1 MRFEA
6 SGFLDRPSA
15 VEVCATGGV
24 RSTFVANPQR
34 GTRFGRARNV
44 LGATVCAAT
53 ISLVA
58 GLVSPAA
65 NGQSSA
71 SGMSELV
78 TAVSRAQANVDAL
91 NLDLGGLQESVNQS
105 LVDLHDAQVKA
116 EQARRGKDEAK
127 RRLNEAQERVD
138 ALRAELDDL
147 SRSQYRGSSPSDA
160 LVAVSGKDTQRDV
173 LDRSLFLRQRSEE
186 KRAKLA
192 EAEQARAEAA
202 NEETTLRQ
210 ASELADASEAEAK
223 QAEASARELLDANR
237 AALEASVAE
246 RDAAQSQLDS
256 AQKELDQ
263 QRPAQTDKAQVDQAQ
278 TEVEADAPQAQP
290 ETPDTAAAESDNAIA
305 ADPYAATLTVSKG
318 DTTYEVPEEV
328 VDLVRQRVSN
338 DAPEAPEPSRETVV
352 DAVRTVAQTSSDS
365 DIAALSSTA
374 GLPALDSDTIAK
386 VGAVAAGIAMVG
398 GVAANHGSFDNSNAD
413 AAELVTA
420 FADSLNGALGTVE
433 QTSDTTET
441 ADSTDSLSAVLPEV
455 ETAADV
461 SAKSQKS
468 VAAVSDS
475 SQVEA
480 VIARAQSQIGTPYV
494 WGGGDANGPTTGVN
508 GGSVS
513 GFDCSGLV
521 LYAFAA
527 AGVALPHYTGYQY
540 QRGTQVP
547 ASEAKRGDLLFW
559 GPGGNQHVAI
569 YLGDGTM
576 IEAPQAGQNV
586 TIAPVRWSGMAP
598 NAVRLL

>member
-1 MRFEA
+1 M
-6 SGFLDRPSA
+6 
-15 VEVCATGGV
+15 
-24 RSTFVANPQR
+24 ANPQR

-44 LGATVCAAT
+44 LGATACAAT

-71 SGMSELV
+71 SGVSELV
-78 TAVSRAQANVDAL
+78 TAVSRAQSNVDAL

-138 ALRAELDDL
+138 VLRAELDDL
-147 SRSQYRGSSPSDA
+147 SRSQYRGASPSDA

-202 NEETTLRQ
+202 NEEATLRQ

-246 RDAAQSQLDS
+246 RDAAQSQLDT

-263 QRPAQTDKAQVDQAQ
+263 QRPAQTDKDQADQTQSDKAQVEQAQTDQAQ
-278 TEVEADAPQAQP
+278 SGQEQP
-290 ETPDTAAAESDNAIA
+290 ETPDTVSAAAEPDNAIA

-338 DAPEAPEPSRETVV
+338 DAPEAPEPSRETVI

-365 DIAALSSTA
+365 DIAALSSQA

-413 AAELVTA
+413 AVELVTA
-420 FADSLNGALGTVE
+420 FADGLNGALGTVE

-441 ADSTDSLSAVLPEV
+441 ADSADSLSAVLPEV

-494 WGGGDANGPTTGVN
+494 WGGGDANGPTNGVN

-540 QRGTQVP
+540 QRGTQIP
-547 ASEAKRGDLLFW
+547 ASEAQRGDLLFW

>member
-1 MRFEA
+1 M
-6 SGFLDRPSA
+6 
-15 VEVCATGGV
+15 
-24 RSTFVANPQR
+24 ANPQR
-34 GTRFGRARNV
+34 GTRFGRARNA
-44 LGATVCAAT
+44 LGAAACAAT
-53 ISLVA
+53 ISMAA

-65 NGQSSA
+65 NGQSSTSA
-71 SGMSELV
+71 MGELV
-78 TAVSRAQANVDAL
+78 TAVSRAQANVDEL

-138 ALRAELDDL
+138 VLRAELDDL
-147 SRSQYRGSSPSDA
+147 SRSQYRGASPSDA

-202 NEETTLRQ
+202 NEEATLRQ

-223 QAEASARELLDANR
+223 QAEVSARELLDANR

-246 RDAAQSQLDS
+246 RDAAQSQLDT

-263 QRPAQTDKAQVDQAQ
+263 QRPAQDK
-278 TEVEADAPQAQP
+278 P
-290 ETPDTAAAESDNAIA
+290 ETDGGDTAEAAPDNSAPDNAIA

-338 DAPEAPEPSRETVV
+338 DAPEAPEPSRETVI

-365 DIAALSSTA
+365 DIAALSSQA

-398 GVAANHGSFDNSNAD
+398 GVAANHGSFDDSNTD
-413 AAELVTA
+413 AVELVTA
-420 FADSLNGALGTVE
+420 FADGLNGALGTVE
-433 QTSDTTET
+433 QTSDTTEA
-441 ADSTDSLSAVLPEV
+441 ADSADPLSAVLPEV

-461 SAKSQKS
+461 SVKSQKS
-468 VAAVSDS
+468 VAAMANS

-547 ASEAKRGDLLFW
+547 ASEAQRGDLLFW

>member
-1 MRFEA
+1 M
-6 SGFLDRPSA
+6 
-15 VEVCATGGV
+15 
-24 RSTFVANPQR
+24 ANPQR

-44 LGATVCAAT
+44 LGAAACAAT
-53 ISLVA
+53 VSLVA

-65 NGQSSA
+65 NGQSSTSA
-71 SGMSELV
+71 MGELV
-78 TAVSRAQANVDAL
+78 TAVSRAQADVDAL

-138 ALRAELDDL
+138 ALRAELDEL
-147 SRSQYRGSSPSDA
+147 SRSQYRGASPSDA

-202 NEETTLRQ
+202 NEEATLRE

-256 AQKELDQ
+256 AQKELEQ
-263 QRPAQTDKAQVDQAQ
+263 QRPAQAENAQSDQAQ
-278 TEVEADAPQAQP
+278 TDTQTDVSQAQP
-290 ETPDTAAAESDNAIA
+290 EAAEADEAAPDNAIA

-338 DAPEAPEPSRETVV
+338 DAPEAPEPSREVVV
-352 DAVRTVAQTSSDS
+352 DAVRTVAQTSSAS
-365 DIAALSSTA
+365 DIAALSSQN

-398 GVAANHGSFDNSNAD
+398 GVAANHGSFDSSNTDTAQ
-413 AAELVTA
+413 LITA
-420 FADSLNGALGTVE
+420 FADGLNGALGTVE
-433 QTSDTTET
+433 QTSDTTEA
-441 ADSTDSLSAVLPEV
+441 ADSTSTLSAVLPEV

-461 SAKSQKS
+461 SAKTQKS
-468 VAAVSDS
+468 VAAVSNS
-475 SQVEA
+475 SQVET
-480 VIARAQSQIGTPYV
+480 VIARAQSAIGTPYV
-494 WGGGDANGPTTGVN
+494 WGGGDANGPTTGVD

-540 QRGTQVP
+540 QRGTQIP
-547 ASEAKRGDLLFW
+547 ASEAQRGDLLFW

-576 IEAPQAGQNV
+576 IEAPQSGQNV

>member
-1 MRFEA
+1 M
-6 SGFLDRPSA
+6 
-15 VEVCATGGV
+15 
-24 RSTFVANPQR
+24 ANPQR

-44 LGATVCAAT
+44 LGAAACAAT
-53 ISLVA
+53 ISMAA

-65 NGQSSA
+65 NGQSSNSA
-71 SGMSELV
+71 MGELV

-147 SRSQYRGSSPSDA
+147 SRSQYRGASPSDA

-202 NEETTLRQ
+202 NEEATLRQ
-210 ASELADASEAEAK
+210 ASELADASEAEAQ

-246 RDAAQSQLDS
+246 RDAAQSQLDT

-263 QRPAQTDKAQVDQAQ
+263 QRPAQTDKPQ
-278 TEVEADAPQAQP
+278 TNQEQP
-290 ETPDTAAAESDNAIA
+290 ETLDTATAAAESDNAIA

-338 DAPEAPEPSRETVV
+338 DAPEAPEPSRETVI

-365 DIAALSSTA
+365 DIAALSSQA

-398 GVAANHGSFDNSNAD
+398 GVAANHGSFDNSNTD
-413 AAELVTA
+413 AVELVTA
-420 FADSLNGALGTVE
+420 FADGLNGALGTVE
-433 QTSDTTET
+433 QTSDTTEA

-455 ETAADV
+455 ETAAEV

-547 ASEAKRGDLLFW
+547 ASEAQRGDLLFW

-576 IEAPQAGQNV
+576 IEAPQSGQNV

>member
-78 TAVSRAQANVDAL
+78 TAVSRAQADVDAL

-147 SRSQYRGSSPSDA
+147 SRAQYRGSSPSDA

-202 NEETTLRQ
+202 NEEATLRQ

-223 QAEASARELLDANR
+223 QAEASARELLDTNR
-237 AALEASVAE
+237 AALEASVVE

-256 AQKELDQ
+256 AQKELVQ
-263 QRPAQTDKAQVDQAQ
+263 QRPAQ

-290 ETPDTAAAESDNAIA
+290 ETPDTAAAESDNAVA

-547 ASEAKRGDLLFW
+547 VNEAQRGDLLFW

-576 IEAPQAGQNV
+576 IEAPQSGQNV

>member
-1 MRFEA
+1 M
-6 SGFLDRPSA
+6 
-15 VEVCATGGV
+15 
-24 RSTFVANPQR
+24 ANPQR

-44 LGATVCAAT
+44 LGATACAAT

-71 SGMSELV
+71 SGVSELV

-138 ALRAELDDL
+138 VLRAELDDL
-147 SRSQYRGSSPSDA
+147 SRSQYRGASPSDA

-202 NEETTLRQ
+202 NEEATLRQ

-246 RDAAQSQLDS
+246 RDAAQSQLDT
-256 AQKELDQ
+256 AQEELDQ
-263 QRPAQTDKAQVDQAQ
+263 QRPAQTDQAQTDKAQSDKAQADQAQ
-278 TEVEADAPQAQP
+278 SDQEQP
-290 ETPDTAAAESDNAIA
+290 ETPDTATAAAEPDKAIA

-338 DAPEAPEPSRETVV
+338 DAPEAPEPSRETVI

-365 DIAALSSTA
+365 DIAALSSQA

-413 AAELVTA
+413 AVELVTA
-420 FADSLNGALGTVE
+420 FADGLNGALGTVE
-433 QTSDTTET
+433 QTSDTTESV
-441 ADSTDSLSAVLPEV
+441 DSTDSLSAVLPEV

-547 ASEAKRGDLLFW
+547 ASEAQRGDLLFW

>member
-1 MRFEA
+1 M
-6 SGFLDRPSA
+6 
-15 VEVCATGGV
+15 
-24 RSTFVANPQR
+24 ANPQR
-34 GTRFGRARNV
+34 GTRFARARNV
-44 LGATVCAAT
+44 LGAAACAAT
-53 ISLVA
+53 ISMAA

-147 SRSQYRGSSPSDA
+147 SRSQYRGASPSDA

-202 NEETTLRQ
+202 NEEATLRQ

-246 RDAAQSQLDS
+246 RDAAQAQLDT

-263 QRPAQTDKAQVDQAQ
+263 QRPAQTDKAQTNQAQ
-278 TEVEADAPQAQP
+278 TQVKADATQAQP
-290 ETPDTAAAESDNAIA
+290 ETPDTATAAAETDNAIV

-338 DAPEAPEPSRETVV
+338 DAPEAPEPSRDTVI

-365 DIAALSSTA
+365 DIAALSSQA

-398 GVAANHGSFDNSNAD
+398 GVAANHGSFDNSNTD
-413 AAELVTA
+413 AVELVTA
-420 FADSLNGALGTVE
+420 FADGLNGALGTVE

-547 ASEAKRGDLLFW
+547 ASEAQRGDLLFW

>member
-1 MRFEA
+1 M
-6 SGFLDRPSA
+6 
-15 VEVCATGGV
+15 
-24 RSTFVANPQR
+24 ANPQR

-44 LGATVCAAT
+44 LGAAACAAT
-53 ISLVA
+53 ISMAA

-65 NGQSSA
+65 NGQSSTSA
-71 SGMSELV
+71 MGELV

-147 SRSQYRGSSPSDA
+147 SRSQYRGASPSDA

-202 NEETTLRQ
+202 NEEATLRQ

-223 QAEASARELLDANR
+223 QAEANARELLDANR

-246 RDAAQSQLDS
+246 RDAAQSQLDT

-263 QRPAQTDKAQVDQAQ
+263 ERPAQTGKAQADKAQPA
-278 TEVEADAPQAQP
+278 QAQP
-290 ETPDTAAAESDNAIA
+290 ETPDTATAAAEPDNAIA

-338 DAPEAPEPSRETVV
+338 DAPEAPEPSRETVI

-374 GLPALDSDTIAK
+374 GLPALDIDTIAK

-398 GVAANHGSFDNSNAD
+398 GVAANHGSFDNSNTD
-413 AAELVTA
+413 AVELVTA
-420 FADSLNGALGTVE
+420 FADGLSGALGTVE
-433 QTSDTTET
+433 QTSDTTE
-441 ADSTDSLSAVLPEV
+441 AAESTDSLSAVLPEV
-455 ETAADV
+455 ETAAEV

-468 VAAVSDS
+468 VAAMANS

-547 ASEAKRGDLLFW
+547 ASEAQRGDLLFW

>member
-1 MRFEA
+1 M
-6 SGFLDRPSA
+6 G
-15 VEVCATGGV
+15 
-24 RSTFVANPQR
+24 
-34 GTRFGRARNV
+34 
-44 LGATVCAAT
+44 
-53 ISLVA
+53 
-58 GLVSPAA
+58 
-65 NGQSSA
+65 
-71 SGMSELV
+71 ELV
-78 TAVSRAQANVDAL
+78 TAVSRAQANVDSL

-127 RRLNEAQERVD
+127 RRLDEAQERVD
-138 ALRAELDDL
+138 VLRAELDEL
-147 SRSQYRGSSPSDA
+147 SRSQYRGASPSDA

-173 LDRSLFLRQRSEE
+173 LDRSFFLRQRSEE

-202 NEETTLRQ
+202 NEEATLRE

-223 QAEASARELLDANR
+223 QAEANARELLDANR

-256 AQKELDQ
+256 EQKELKQ
-263 QRPAQTDKAQVDQAQ
+263 QRPAQAETA
-278 TEVEADAPQAQP
+278 
-290 ETPDTAAAESDNAIA
+290 ETPSADNAASAEAAEAAPDNAIA

-328 VDLVRQRVSN
+328 VDLVRKRVSN
-338 DAPEAPEPSRETVV
+338 DAPEAPEPSREVVV
-352 DAVRTVAQTSSDS
+352 DAVRTVAQTSSAS
-365 DIAALSSTA
+365 DIAALSSQA

-398 GVAANHGSFDNSNAD
+398 GVAANHGSFDSSTTDTAQ
-413 AAELVTA
+413 LITA
-420 FADSLNGALGTVE
+420 FADGLNGALGTVE

-441 ADSTDSLSAVLPEV
+441 ADSTSTLAAVLPEV

-461 SAKSQKS
+461 SAKTQKS
-468 VAAVSDS
+468 VAAVSNS
-475 SQVEA
+475 SQVET
-480 VIARAQSQIGTPYV
+480 VIARAQSAIGTPYV
-494 WGGGDANGPTTGVN
+494 WGGGDANGPTTGVD

-540 QRGTQVP
+540 QRGTQIP
-547 ASEAKRGDLLFW
+547 ASEAQRGDLLFW

-576 IEAPQAGQNV
+576 IEAPQSGQNV

>member
-1 MRFEA
+1 M
-6 SGFLDRPSA
+6 
-15 VEVCATGGV
+15 
-24 RSTFVANPQR
+24 ANPQR

-44 LGATVCAAT
+44 LGAAACAAT
-53 ISLVA
+53 ISMVA
-58 GLVSPAA
+58 GLVSPVA
-65 NGQSSA
+65 NGQSST
-71 SGMSELV
+71 SEMGELV
-78 TAVSRAQANVDAL
+78 TAVSRAQADVDAL
-91 NLDLGGLQESVNQS
+91 NLDLGDLQESVNQS

-138 ALRAELDDL
+138 VLRAELDDL
-147 SRSQYRGSSPSDA
+147 SRSQYRGASPSDA

-202 NEETTLRQ
+202 NEEATLRE

-256 AQKELDQ
+256 AQKELEQ
-263 QRPAQTDKAQVDQAQ
+263 QRPAQAETAQSDQAQ
-278 TEVEADAPQAQP
+278 TDTQTDVSQAQP
-290 ETPDTAAAESDNAIA
+290 EAAEPAEAAPSNAVA

-338 DAPEAPEPSRETVV
+338 DAPEAPEPSREVVV
-352 DAVRTVAQTSSDS
+352 DAVRTIAQTSSAS
-365 DIAALSSTA
+365 DIAALSSEG

-398 GVAANHGSFDNSNAD
+398 GVAANHGSFDSSTTDTAQ
-413 AAELVTA
+413 LITA
-420 FADSLNGALGTVE
+420 FADGLNGALGTVE

-441 ADSTDSLSAVLPEV
+441 ADSTSTLAAVLPEV
-455 ETAADV
+455 ETASDV
-461 SAKSQKS
+461 STKAQKS
-468 VAAVSDS
+468 VAAVSNS
-475 SQVEA
+475 SQVET
-480 VIARAQSQIGTPYV
+480 VIARAQSAIGTPYV
-494 WGGGDANGPTTGVN
+494 WGGGDANGPTTGVD

-540 QRGTQVP
+540 QRGTQIP
-547 ASEAKRGDLLFW
+547 ASEAQRGDLLFW

-576 IEAPQAGQNV
+576 IEAPQSGQNV

>member
-1 MRFEA
+1 M
-6 SGFLDRPSA
+6 
-15 VEVCATGGV
+15 
-24 RSTFVANPQR
+24 ANPQR

-44 LGATVCAAT
+44 LGAAACAAT
-53 ISLVA
+53 ISMAA

-65 NGQSSA
+65 NGQSSTSA
-71 SGMSELV
+71 MGELV

-127 RRLNEAQERVD
+127 RRLDEAQERVD
-138 ALRAELDDL
+138 VLRAELDEL
-147 SRSQYRGSSPSDA
+147 SRSQYRGATPSDA

-202 NEETTLRQ
+202 NEEATLRE

-256 AQKELDQ
+256 AQKDLEQ
-263 QRPAQTDKAQVDQAQ
+263 QRPAKSEQAQPDQAQ
-278 TEVEADAPQAQP
+278 TDTQTDVSQAQP
-290 ETPDTAAAESDNAIA
+290 EAASGAEAAPDNAIA

-338 DAPEAPEPSRETVV
+338 DAPEAPEPSRETVI

-365 DIAALSSTA
+365 DIAALSSQS

-398 GVAANHGSFDNSNAD
+398 GVAANHGSFDSSTTDTAQ
-413 AAELVTA
+413 LITA
-420 FADSLNGALGTVE
+420 FADGLNGALGTVE
-433 QTSDTTET
+433 QTSDTTEA
-441 ADSTDSLSAVLPEV
+441 ADSTSTLSAVLPEV

-461 SAKSQKS
+461 SAKTQKS
-468 VAAVSDS
+468 VAAVSNS
-475 SQVEA
+475 SQVET
-480 VIARAQSQIGTPYV
+480 VIARAQSAIGTPYV
-494 WGGGDANGPTTGVN
+494 WGGGDANGPTTGVD

-540 QRGTQVP
+540 QRGTQIP
-547 ASEAKRGDLLFW
+547 ASEAQRGDLLFW

-576 IEAPQAGQNV
+576 IEAPQSGQNV

>member
-1 MRFEA
+1 M
-6 SGFLDRPSA
+6 
-15 VEVCATGGV
+15 
-24 RSTFVANPQR
+24 ANPQR

-147 SRSQYRGSSPSDA
+147 SRAQYRGSSPSDA

-202 NEETTLRQ
+202 NEEATLRQ

-237 AALEASVAE
+237 AALEASVVE
-246 RDAAQSQLDS
+246 RDAAQSQLDT

-263 QRPAQTDKAQVDQAQ
+263 QRPAQ

-386 VGAVAAGIAMVG
+386 VGAVAAGVAMVG

-547 ASEAKRGDLLFW
+547 ANEAQRGDLLFW

-576 IEAPQAGQNV
+576 IEAPQSGQNV

>member
-1 MRFEA
+1 M
-6 SGFLDRPSA
+6 
-15 VEVCATGGV
+15 
-24 RSTFVANPQR
+24 ANPQR

-44 LGATVCAAT
+44 LGATACAAT

-78 TAVSRAQANVDAL
+78 TAVSRAQADVDAL

-147 SRSQYRGSSPSDA
+147 SRSQYRGASPSDA

-202 NEETTLRQ
+202 NEEATLRQ

-246 RDAAQSQLDS
+246 RDAAQSQLDT

-263 QRPAQTDKAQVDQAQ
+263 QRPAQTDKTQTNQDQS
-278 TEVEADAPQAQP
+278 DQAQP
-290 ETPDTAAAESDNAIA
+290 ETPDTAAAEPEGAIA

-365 DIAALSSTA
+365 DIAALSSQA

-398 GVAANHGSFDNSNAD
+398 GVAANHGSFDNSNTD
-413 AAELVTA
+413 AVELVTA
-420 FADSLNGALGTVE
+420 FADGLNGALGTVE

-540 QRGTQVP
+540 QRGTQIP
-547 ASEAKRGDLLFW
+547 ASEAQRGDLLFW

-576 IEAPQAGQNV
+576 IEAPQSGQNV

>member
-1 MRFEA
+1 M
-6 SGFLDRPSA
+6 
-15 VEVCATGGV
+15 
-24 RSTFVANPQR
+24 ANPQR

-44 LGATVCAAT
+44 LGAAACAAT
-53 ISLVA
+53 ISMVA

-65 NGQSSA
+65 NGQSSISA
-71 SGMSELV
+71 TGELV

-147 SRSQYRGSSPSDA
+147 SRSQYRGASPSDA

-202 NEETTLRQ
+202 NEEATLRQ
-210 ASELADASEAEAK
+210 ASELADASEAEAL
-223 QAEASARELLDANR
+223 QAEVSARELLDTNR

-246 RDAAQSQLDS
+246 RDAAQSQLDA

-263 QRPAQTDKAQVDQAQ
+263 QRPAQTDKPQTNQAQ
-278 TEVEADAPQAQP
+278 SDQVQP
-290 ETPDTAAAESDNAIA
+290 ETPDTATAAAGSDNAIA

-338 DAPEAPEPSRETVV
+338 DAPEAPEPSRETVI

-365 DIAALSSTA
+365 DIAALSSQA

-398 GVAANHGSFDNSNAD
+398 GVAANHGSFDDSNTD
-413 AAELVTA
+413 AVELVTA
-420 FADSLNGALGTVE
+420 FADGLNGALGTVE
-433 QTSDTTET
+433 QTSDTTEA
-441 ADSTDSLSAVLPEV
+441 ADSTDPLSAVLPEV

-461 SAKSQKS
+461 SVKSQKS
-468 VAAVSDS
+468 VAAMANS

-547 ASEAKRGDLLFW
+547 ASEAQRGDLLFW

-576 IEAPQAGQNV
+576 IEAPQSGQNV

>member
-1 MRFEA
+1 MA
-6 SGFLDRPSA
+6 
-15 VEVCATGGV
+15 
-24 RSTFVANPQR
+24 
-34 GTRFGRARNV
+34 
-44 LGATVCAAT
+44 
-53 ISLVA
+53 A

-65 NGQSSA
+65 NGQSSTSA
-71 SGMSELV
+71 MGELV

-147 SRSQYRGSSPSDA
+147 SRSQYRGASPSDA
-160 LVAVSGKDTQRDV
+160 LVAVSGTDTQRDV

-202 NEETTLRQ
+202 NEEATLRQ
-210 ASELADASEAEAK
+210 ASELADASEAEAQ

-246 RDAAQSQLDS
+246 RDAAQSQLDT

-263 QRPAQTDKAQVDQAQ
+263 QRPAQTDKPQ
-278 TEVEADAPQAQP
+278 TNQEQP
-290 ETPDTAAAESDNAIA
+290 ETLDTATAAAESDNAIA

-338 DAPEAPEPSRETVV
+338 DAPEAPEPSRETVI

-365 DIAALSSTA
+365 DIAALSSQA

-398 GVAANHGSFDNSNAD
+398 GVAANHGSFDDSNTD
-413 AAELVTA
+413 AVELVTA
-420 FADSLNGALGTVE
+420 FADGLNGALGTVE
-433 QTSDTTET
+433 QTSDTTEA
-441 ADSTDSLSAVLPEV
+441 ADSADPLSAVLPEV

-461 SAKSQKS
+461 SVKSQKS
-468 VAAVSDS
+468 VAAMANS

-547 ASEAKRGDLLFW
+547 ASEAQRGDLLFW

-576 IEAPQAGQNV
+576 IEAPQSGQNV

>member
-1 MRFEA
+1 M
-6 SGFLDRPSA
+6 
-15 VEVCATGGV
+15 
-24 RSTFVANPQR
+24 ANPQR

-44 LGATVCAAT
+44 LGAAACAAT
-53 ISLVA
+53 ISMAA

-65 NGQSSA
+65 NGQSSTSA
-71 SGMSELV
+71 MGELV

-127 RRLNEAQERVD
+127 RRLDEAQERVD
-138 ALRAELDDL
+138 VLRAELDEL
-147 SRSQYRGSSPSDA
+147 SRSQYRGASPGDA

-173 LDRSLFLRQRSEE
+173 LDRSFFLRQRSEE

-202 NEETTLRQ
+202 NEEATLRE

-223 QAEASARELLDANR
+223 QAEANARELLDANR

-256 AQKELDQ
+256 AQKDLEQ
-263 QRPAQTDKAQVDQAQ
+263 QRPAQAETA
-278 TEVEADAPQAQP
+278 
-290 ETPDTAAAESDNAIA
+290 ETPSADNAASAEAAEAAPDNAIA

-328 VDLVRQRVSN
+328 VDLVRKRVSN
-338 DAPEAPEPSRETVV
+338 DAPEAPEPSREVVV
-352 DAVRTVAQTSSDS
+352 DAVRTVAQTSSAS
-365 DIAALSSTA
+365 DIAALSSQA

-398 GVAANHGSFDNSNAD
+398 GVAANHGSFDSSNTD
-413 AAELVTA
+413 AVELVTA
-420 FADSLNGALGTVE
+420 FADGLNGALGTVE

-441 ADSTDSLSAVLPEV
+441 ADSADSLSTVLPEV

-461 SAKSQKS
+461 STKAQKS
-468 VAAVSDS
+468 VAAVSNS

-540 QRGTQVP
+540 QRGTQIP
-547 ASEAKRGDLLFW
+547 ASEAQRGDLLFW

>member
-1 MRFEA
+1 M
-6 SGFLDRPSA
+6 
-15 VEVCATGGV
+15 
-24 RSTFVANPQR
+24 ANPQR

-78 TAVSRAQANVDAL
+78 TAVSRAQADVDAL

-147 SRSQYRGSSPSDA
+147 SRAQYRGSSPSDA

-202 NEETTLRQ
+202 NEEATLRQ

-263 QRPAQTDKAQVDQAQ
+263 QRPAQ

-398 GVAANHGSFDNSNAD
+398 GVAANHGSFDNSDAD

-433 QTSDTTET
+433 QTSDTTEA

-576 IEAPQAGQNV
+576 IEAPQSGQNV

>member
-1 MRFEA
+1 M
-6 SGFLDRPSA
+6 G
-15 VEVCATGGV
+15 
-24 RSTFVANPQR
+24 
-34 GTRFGRARNV
+34 
-44 LGATVCAAT
+44 
-53 ISLVA
+53 
-58 GLVSPAA
+58 
-65 NGQSSA
+65 
-71 SGMSELV
+71 ELV
-78 TAVSRAQANVDAL
+78 TAVSRAQANVDSL

-127 RRLNEAQERVD
+127 RRLDEAQERVD
-138 ALRAELDDL
+138 VLRAELDEL
-147 SRSQYRGSSPSDA
+147 SRSQYRGASPGDA

-173 LDRSLFLRQRSEE
+173 LDRSFFLRQRSEE

-202 NEETTLRQ
+202 NEEATLRE

-223 QAEASARELLDANR
+223 QAEANARELLDANR

-256 AQKELDQ
+256 EQKELKQ
-263 QRPAQTDKAQVDQAQ
+263 QRPAQAETA
-278 TEVEADAPQAQP
+278 
-290 ETPDTAAAESDNAIA
+290 ETPSADNAASAEAAEAAPDNAIA

-328 VDLVRQRVSN
+328 VDLVRKRVSN
-338 DAPEAPEPSRETVV
+338 DAPEAPEPSREVVV
-352 DAVRTVAQTSSDS
+352 DAVRTVAQTSSAS
-365 DIAALSSTA
+365 DIAALSSQA

-398 GVAANHGSFDNSNAD
+398 GVAANHGSFDSSNTD
-413 AAELVTA
+413 AVELVTA
-420 FADSLNGALGTVE
+420 FADGLNGALGTVE

-441 ADSTDSLSAVLPEV
+441 ADSADSLSTVLPEV

-461 SAKSQKS
+461 STKAQKS
-468 VAAVSDS
+468 VAAVSNS

-540 QRGTQVP
+540 QRGTQIP
-547 ASEAKRGDLLFW
+547 ASEAQRGDLLFW

-576 IEAPQAGQNV
+576 IEAPQSGQNV

>member
-1 MRFEA
+1 M
-6 SGFLDRPSA
+6 
-15 VEVCATGGV
+15 
-24 RSTFVANPQR
+24 ANPQR
-34 GTRFGRARNV
+34 GTRFHRARNV
-44 LGATVCAAT
+44 LGAAACAAT
-53 ISLVA
+53 VSLAA

-65 NGQSSA
+65 TGQSSTSA
-71 SGMSELV
+71 MGELV
-78 TAVSRAQANVDAL
+78 TAVSRAQANVDSL

-127 RRLNEAQERVD
+127 RRLDEAQERVD
-138 ALRAELDDL
+138 VLRAELDEL
-147 SRSQYRGSSPSDA
+147 SRSQYRGATPSDA

-202 NEETTLRQ
+202 NEEATLRE

-256 AQKELDQ
+256 AQKDLEQ
-263 QRPAQTDKAQVDQAQ
+263 QRPAQAET
-278 TEVEADAPQAQP
+278 AD
-290 ETPDTAAAESDNAIA
+290 TPSAENAEAAEAPAEAAPDNAIA

-338 DAPEAPEPSRETVV
+338 DAPEAPEPSRETVI
-352 DAVRTVAQTSSDS
+352 DAVRTVAQTSSAS
-365 DIAALSSTA
+365 DIAALSSQA

-398 GVAANHGSFDNSNAD
+398 GVAANHGSFDSSNTD
-413 AAELVTA
+413 AVELVTA
-420 FADSLNGALGTVE
+420 FADGLNGALGTVE

-441 ADSTDSLSAVLPEV
+441 ADSADSLSTVLPEV

-461 SAKSQKS
+461 STKAQKS
-468 VAAVSDS
+468 VAAVSNS
-475 SQVEA
+475 SQVET
-480 VIARAQSQIGTPYV
+480 VIARAQSAIGTPYV
-494 WGGGDANGPTTGVN
+494 WGGGDANGPTTGVD

-540 QRGTQVP
+540 QRGTQIP
-547 ASEAKRGDLLFW
+547 ASEAQRGDLLFW

-576 IEAPQAGQNV
+576 IEAPQSGQNV

>member
-1 MRFEA
+1 M
-6 SGFLDRPSA
+6 
-15 VEVCATGGV
+15 
-24 RSTFVANPQR
+24 ANPQR

-44 LGATVCAAT
+44 LGATACAAT

-65 NGQSSA
+65 SGQSSA
-71 SGMSELV
+71 SGVSELV

-105 LVDLHDAQVKA
+105 LVDLYDAQVKA

-138 ALRAELDDL
+138 VLRAELDDL
-147 SRSQYRGSSPSDA
+147 SRSQYRGASPSDA

-202 NEETTLRQ
+202 NEEATLRQ

-246 RDAAQSQLDS
+246 RDAAQSQLDT
-256 AQKELDQ
+256 AQEELDQ
-263 QRPAQTDKAQVDQAQ
+263 QRPAQTDQAQTDKAQSDKAQADQAQ
-278 TEVEADAPQAQP
+278 SDQEQP
-290 ETPDTAAAESDNAIA
+290 ETPDTATAAAEHDNAIA

-338 DAPEAPEPSRETVV
+338 DAPEAPEPSRETVI

-365 DIAALSSTA
+365 DIAALSSQA

-413 AAELVTA
+413 AVELVTA
-420 FADSLNGALGTVE
+420 FADGLNGALGTIE
-433 QTSDTTET
+433 QTSDTAET

-468 VAAVSDS
+468 VTAVSDS

-494 WGGGDANGPTTGVN
+494 WGGGDADGPTTGVN

-547 ASEAKRGDLLFW
+547 ASEAQRGDLLFW

-576 IEAPQAGQNV
+576 IEAPQSGQNV

>member
-1 MRFEA
+1 M
-6 SGFLDRPSA
+6 
-15 VEVCATGGV
+15 
-24 RSTFVANPQR
+24 ANPQR

-44 LGATVCAAT
+44 LGAAACAAT
-53 ISLVA
+53 ISMVA
-58 GLVSPAA
+58 GLVSPSA
-65 NGQSSA
+65 NGQSSTSA
-71 SGMSELV
+71 MGELV
-78 TAVSRAQANVDAL
+78 TAVSHAQANVDAL

-127 RRLNEAQERVD
+127 RRLDEAQERVD
-138 ALRAELDDL
+138 VLRAELDEL
-147 SRSQYRGSSPSDA
+147 SRSQYRGASPGDA

-173 LDRSLFLRQRSEE
+173 LDRSFFLRQRSEE

-202 NEETTLRQ
+202 NEEATLRE

-223 QAEASARELLDANR
+223 QAEANARELLDANR

-256 AQKELDQ
+256 AQKDLEQ
-263 QRPAQTDKAQVDQAQ
+263 QRPAQAETA
-278 TEVEADAPQAQP
+278 
-290 ETPDTAAAESDNAIA
+290 ETPSADNAASAEAAEAAPDNAIA

-328 VDLVRQRVSN
+328 VDLVRKRVSN
-338 DAPEAPEPSRETVV
+338 DAPEAPEPSREVVV
-352 DAVRTVAQTSSDS
+352 DAVRTVAQTSSAS
-365 DIAALSSTA
+365 DIAALSSQA

-398 GVAANHGSFDNSNAD
+398 GVAANHGSFDSSNTD
-413 AAELVTA
+413 AVELVTA
-420 FADSLNGALGTVE
+420 FADGLNGALGTVE

-441 ADSTDSLSAVLPEV
+441 ADSADSLSTVLPEV

-461 SAKSQKS
+461 STKAQKS
-468 VAAVSDS
+468 VAAVSNS

-540 QRGTQVP
+540 QRGTQIP
-547 ASEAKRGDLLFW
+547 ASEAQRGDLLFW

-576 IEAPQAGQNV
+576 IEAPQSGQNV

>member
-1 MRFEA
+1 M
-6 SGFLDRPSA
+6 G
-15 VEVCATGGV
+15 
-24 RSTFVANPQR
+24 
-34 GTRFGRARNV
+34 
-44 LGATVCAAT
+44 
-53 ISLVA
+53 
-58 GLVSPAA
+58 
-65 NGQSSA
+65 
-71 SGMSELV
+71 ELV
-78 TAVSRAQANVDAL
+78 TAVSRAQANVDSL

-127 RRLNEAQERVD
+127 RRLDEAQERVD
-138 ALRAELDDL
+138 VLRAELDEL
-147 SRSQYRGSSPSDA
+147 SRSQYRGASPGDA

-173 LDRSLFLRQRSEE
+173 LDRSFFLRQRSEE

-202 NEETTLRQ
+202 NEEATLRE

-223 QAEASARELLDANR
+223 QAEANARELLDANR

-256 AQKELDQ
+256 AQKDLEQ
-263 QRPAQTDKAQVDQAQ
+263 QRPAQAETA
-278 TEVEADAPQAQP
+278 
-290 ETPDTAAAESDNAIA
+290 ETPSADNAASAEAAEAAPDNAIA

-328 VDLVRQRVSN
+328 VDLVRKRVSN
-338 DAPEAPEPSRETVV
+338 DAPEAPEPSREVVV
-352 DAVRTVAQTSSDS
+352 DAVRTVAQTSSAS
-365 DIAALSSTA
+365 DIAALSSQA

-398 GVAANHGSFDNSNAD
+398 GVAANHGSFDSSNTD
-413 AAELVTA
+413 AVELVTA
-420 FADSLNGALGTVE
+420 FADGLNGALGTVE

-441 ADSTDSLSAVLPEV
+441 ADSADSLSTVLPEV

-461 SAKSQKS
+461 STKAQKS
-468 VAAVSDS
+468 VAAVSNS

-540 QRGTQVP
+540 QRGTQIP
-547 ASEAKRGDLLFW
+547 ASEAQRGDLLFW

-576 IEAPQAGQNV
+576 IEAPQSGQNV

>member
-1 MRFEA
+1 M
-6 SGFLDRPSA
+6 
-15 VEVCATGGV
+15 
-24 RSTFVANPQR
+24 ANPQR
-34 GTRFGRARNV
+34 GTRFGRARNA
-44 LGATVCAAT
+44 LGAAACAAT
-53 ISLVA
+53 ISMAA

-78 TAVSRAQANVDAL
+78 TAVSRAQANVDEL

-147 SRSQYRGSSPSDA
+147 SRSQYRGASPSDA
-160 LVAVSGKDTQRDV
+160 LVAVSGTDTQRDV

-202 NEETTLRQ
+202 NEEATLRQ
-210 ASELADASEAEAK
+210 ASELADASEAEAQ

-256 AQKELDQ
+256 AQKELEE
-263 QRPAQTDKAQVDQAQ
+263 QRPAQTDKPQTNQAQ
-278 TEVEADAPQAQP
+278 SDQVQP
-290 ETPDTAAAESDNAIA
+290 ETPDTATAAAGSDNAIA

-338 DAPEAPEPSRETVV
+338 DAPEAPEPSRETVI

-365 DIAALSSTA
+365 DIAALSSQA

-398 GVAANHGSFDNSNAD
+398 GVAANHGSFDDSNTD
-413 AAELVTA
+413 AVELVTA
-420 FADSLNGALGTVE
+420 FADGLNGALGTVE
-433 QTSDTTET
+433 QTSDTTEA
-441 ADSTDSLSAVLPEV
+441 ADSADPLSAVLPEV

-461 SAKSQKS
+461 SVKSQKS
-468 VAAVSDS
+468 VAAMANS

-547 ASEAKRGDLLFW
+547 ASEAQRGDLLFW

>member
-1 MRFEA
+1 M
-6 SGFLDRPSA
+6 G
-15 VEVCATGGV
+15 
-24 RSTFVANPQR
+24 
-34 GTRFGRARNV
+34 
-44 LGATVCAAT
+44 
-53 ISLVA
+53 
-58 GLVSPAA
+58 
-65 NGQSSA
+65 
-71 SGMSELV
+71 ELV
-78 TAVSRAQANVDAL
+78 TAVSRAQANVDSL

-127 RRLNEAQERVD
+127 RRLDEAQERVD
-138 ALRAELDDL
+138 VLRAELDEL
-147 SRSQYRGSSPSDA
+147 SRSQYRGASPGDA

-173 LDRSLFLRQRSEE
+173 LDRSFFLRQRSEE

-202 NEETTLRQ
+202 NEEATLRE

-223 QAEASARELLDANR
+223 QAEANARELLDANR

-256 AQKELDQ
+256 AQKDLEQ
-263 QRPAQTDKAQVDQAQ
+263 QRPAQAETA
-278 TEVEADAPQAQP
+278 
-290 ETPDTAAAESDNAIA
+290 ETPSADNAASAEAAEAAPDNAIA

-328 VDLVRQRVSN
+328 VDLVRKRVSN
-338 DAPEAPEPSRETVV
+338 DAPEAPEPSREVVV
-352 DAVRTVAQTSSDS
+352 DAVRTVAQTSSAS
-365 DIAALSSTA
+365 DIAALSSQA

-398 GVAANHGSFDNSNAD
+398 GVAANHGSFDSSNTD
-413 AAELVTA
+413 AVELVTA
-420 FADSLNGALGTVE
+420 FADGLNGALGTVE

-441 ADSTDSLSAVLPEV
+441 ADSADSLSTVLPEV

-461 SAKSQKS
+461 SAKTQKS
-468 VAAVSDS
+468 VAAVSNS
-475 SQVEA
+475 SQVET
-480 VIARAQSQIGTPYV
+480 VIARAQSAIGTPYV

-540 QRGTQVP
+540 QRGTQIP
-547 ASEAKRGDLLFW
+547 ASEAQRGDLLFW

-576 IEAPQAGQNV
+576 IEAPQSGQNV

>member
-1 MRFEA
+1 M
-6 SGFLDRPSA
+6 
-15 VEVCATGGV
+15 
-24 RSTFVANPQR
+24 
-34 GTRFGRARNV
+34 
-44 LGATVCAAT
+44 
-53 ISLVA
+53 
-58 GLVSPAA
+58 
-65 NGQSSA
+65 
-71 SGMSELV
+71 
-78 TAVSRAQANVDAL
+78 
-91 NLDLGGLQESVNQS
+91 
-105 LVDLHDAQVKA
+105 
-116 EQARRGKDEAK
+116 
-127 RRLNEAQERVD
+127 
-138 ALRAELDDL
+138 
-147 SRSQYRGSSPSDA
+147 
-160 LVAVSGKDTQRDV
+160 
-173 LDRSLFLRQRSEE
+173 
-186 KRAKLA
+186 
-192 EAEQARAEAA
+192 
-202 NEETTLRQ
+202 
-210 ASELADASEAEAK
+210 
-223 QAEASARELLDANR
+223 
-237 AALEASVAE
+237 
-246 RDAAQSQLDS
+246 
-256 AQKELDQ
+256 
-263 QRPAQTDKAQVDQAQ
+263 
-278 TEVEADAPQAQP
+278 
-290 ETPDTAAAESDNAIA
+290 
-305 ADPYAATLTVSKG
+305 SKG

-328 VDLVRQRVSN
+328 VDLVRQRVAN
-338 DAPEAPEPSRETVV
+338 DAPEAPEPSRATVI

-365 DIAALSSTA
+365 DIAALSSQA

-398 GVAANHGSFDNSNAD
+398 GVAANHGSFDNSGTD
-413 AAELVTA
+413 AVELVTA
-420 FADSLNGALGTVE
+420 FADGLNGALGTVE

-547 ASEAKRGDLLFW
+547 ASEAQRGDLLFW

-576 IEAPQAGQNV
+576 IEAPQSGQNV

>member
-1 MRFEA
+1 M
-6 SGFLDRPSA
+6 
-15 VEVCATGGV
+15 
-24 RSTFVANPQR
+24 ANPQR

-44 LGATVCAAT
+44 LGAAACAAT
-53 ISLVA
+53 ISMVA

-65 NGQSSA
+65 NGQSST
-71 SGMSELV
+71 SEMGELV
-78 TAVSRAQANVDAL
+78 TAVSRAQADVDAL

-127 RRLNEAQERVD
+127 RRLDEAQERVD
-138 ALRAELDDL
+138 VLRAELDDL
-147 SRSQYRGSSPSDA
+147 SRSQYRGASPSDA

-173 LDRSLFLRQRSEE
+173 LDRSLFLRQRSED

-202 NEETTLRQ
+202 NEEATLRE

-256 AQKELDQ
+256 AQKDLEQ
-263 QRPAQTDKAQVDQAQ
+263 QRPAKSEQAQPDQAQ
-278 TEVEADAPQAQP
+278 TDTQTDVSQAQP
-290 ETPDTAAAESDNAIA
+290 EAASGAEATPDNAIA

-338 DAPEAPEPSRETVV
+338 DAPEAPEPSREVVV
-352 DAVRTVAQTSSDS
+352 DAVRTVVQTSSAS
-365 DIAALSSTA
+365 DIAALSSEG

-398 GVAANHGSFDNSNAD
+398 GVAANHGSFDSSTTDTAQ
-413 AAELVTA
+413 LITA
-420 FADSLNGALGTVE
+420 FADGLNGALGTVE
-433 QTSDTTET
+433 QTSDTTEA
-441 ADSTDSLSAVLPEV
+441 ADSTSTLSAVLPEV

-461 SAKSQKS
+461 SAKTQKS
-468 VAAVSDS
+468 VAAVSNS
-475 SQVEA
+475 SQVET
-480 VIARAQSQIGTPYV
+480 VIARAQSAIGTPYV
-494 WGGGDANGPTTGVN
+494 WGGGDANGPTTGVD

-540 QRGTQVP
+540 QRGTQIP
-547 ASEAKRGDLLFW
+547 ASEAQRGDLLFW

-576 IEAPQAGQNV
+576 IEAPQSGQNV

>member
-1 MRFEA
+1 M
-6 SGFLDRPSA
+6 
-15 VEVCATGGV
+15 
-24 RSTFVANPQR
+24 ANPQR

-147 SRSQYRGSSPSDA
+147 SRAQYRGSSPSDA

-202 NEETTLRQ
+202 NEEATLRQ

-263 QRPAQTDKAQVDQAQ
+263 QRPAQTDKAQTNQAQ

-386 VGAVAAGIAMVG
+386 VGAVAAGVAMVG

-547 ASEAKRGDLLFW
+547 VNEAQRGDLLFW

-576 IEAPQAGQNV
+576 IEAPQSGQNV